1 MKVLFVCLGNI
12 CRSPSAEAVMRSLV
26 ATSKLDMQIDSAG
39 TAAYHIGKTPDER
52 SQAAALERGI
62 SMQGQFARQV
72 SQDDFYEFDYIFA
85 MDRSNLADL
94 ESVRPA
100 NGSAQLRLF
109 LKEYGS
115 MGYEEVPDP
124 YYGGQKGF
132 ELVLDLLQD
141 ACQAFLSEK
150 LKE

>member
-1 MKVLFVCLGNI
+1 
-12 CRSPSAEAVMRSLV
+12 MRSLV
-26 ATSKLDMQIDSAG
+26 ATSKLDIQIDSAG